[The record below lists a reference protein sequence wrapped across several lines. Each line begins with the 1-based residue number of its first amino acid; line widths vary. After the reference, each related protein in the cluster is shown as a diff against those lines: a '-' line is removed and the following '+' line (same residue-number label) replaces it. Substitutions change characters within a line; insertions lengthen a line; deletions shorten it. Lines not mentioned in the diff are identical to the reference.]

1 MCNPQYQRRGF
12 GRAHFFHQHPFS
24 ERFDQYRVPINILK
38 SDDKYEIFV
47 FAPDRAKED
56 FEVNLRGNELKIAYQ
71 LKNETTEK
79 PNWVRHE
86 FQKSS
91 FERSFIIDA
100 TVEAENISASYVNG
114 ILQLTLPIVPGS
126 EKPVQEI
133 KVA

>member
-1 MCNPQYQRRGF
+1 MCNPEYQRRGF
-12 GRAHFFHQHPFS
+12 GRAHFFHQHPFTG
-24 ERFDQYRVPINILK
+24 RNDQFRVPINILK
-38 SDDKYEIFV
+38 GDDKYEIFV

-56 FEVNLRGNELKIAYQ
+56 FEVNLTGNELKIAYQ
-71 LKNETTEK
+71 LKNETAEK
-79 PNWVRHE
+79 QNWVRHE

-133 KVA
+133 KIA